1 MLSLPNRIRCLHMKS
16 VSRQFL
22 ATCATTVVD
31 KALFLRIV
39 NVLHCLKVHSISTVL
54 TYECSHKL
62 DIDTEEMFEIMWK
75 LTADFRAFICIHCFF
90 VPAHTLIQA
99 VVCTSGTKSNKDV
112 SKKELS
118 DSAKLLQSVHTSW
131 LYKGCG
137 VCGIIGNQCT

>member
-62 DIDTEEMFEIMWK
+62 DIDTEETFEMMWK
-75 LTADFRAFICIHCFF
+75 LTADFYGSSELSYAFIVSLCL
-90 VPAHTLIQA
+90 HTHLYRQWFA
-99 VVCTSGTKSNKDV
+99 LLGQSRTKM
-112 SKKELS
+112 
-118 DSAKLLQSVHTSW
+118 SAKKNYQIVQSYFS
-131 LYKGCG
+131 LFILRGCIK
-137 VCGIIGNQCT
+137 VVAYVAL

>member
-1 MLSLPNRIRCLHMKS
+1 MKS

-31 KALFLRIV
+31 KAPFLRIV

-62 DIDTEEMFEIMWK
+62 DIVTEEMFEMRWK
-75 LTADFRAFICIHCFF
+75 LTVDFYGSSELSYAFIVSLCL
-90 VPAHTLIQA
+90 HTLIQA

-118 DSAKLLQSVHTSW
+118 DRATLTQSVHTSW

-137 VCGIIGNQCT
+137 VCGIIDTSVHNNRLKQTL